1 MQIAEPPEV
10 KTIMA
15 VAAHPDDI
23 ESWCAGTLAL
33 SIKLGAS
40 VRLLLVTSG
49 EQGSNDPE
57 SKRETV
63 GPMRE
68 REALEAAR
76 RLGLAEVVF
85 LRYPDGEVEDNTK
98 LRGELVEWI
107 RRWRPEVLFTHDP
120 VHPLPVYLCHRD
132 HRVVGRVAL
141 DAVYPFARDHLAFS
155 EQVTDGL
162 KPYAVGQV
170 WLFASSRPDT
180 FVDITDGFDLKVSA
194 RLVHESQTVDP
205 EALRKSW
212 QERAAKVGEEVGL
225 LMSESFTVLTIE

>member
-1 MQIAEPPEV
+1 MKIAEPPEV

-23 ESWCAGTLAL
+23 ESWCAGTLAR

-76 RLGLAEVVF
+76 RLGLAEVGF
-85 LRYPDGEVEDNTK
+85 LRYPDGEVEDTTK

-155 EQVTDGL
+155 EQIRNGL
-162 KPYAVGQV
+162 KPHAVGQA
-170 WLFASSRPDT
+170 WLFASSQPDT

-194 RLVHESQTVDP
+194 RLAHESQTVDP
-205 EALRKSW
+205 EALRQSW
-212 QERAAKVGEEVGL
+212 RERAARIGEEVGL
-225 LMSESFTVLTIE
+225 PLSESFTVLTID